1 MKEVIYKI
9 ILATLF
15 LLIMFAMC
23 SIAELISNVITIDFI
38 SKAIYLM
45 LFVAI
50 IYILIN

>member
-23 SIAELISNVITIDFI
+23 SIAELISNVITIDVI
-38 SKAIYLM
+38 TKLTYA
-45 LFVAI
+45 
-50 IYILIN
+50 ILIACIVYLIKN